1 MCPSK
6 PQQPIGMELAGGGGG
21 ERKKERKCQSR
32 QFIPLPDS
40 ENNVSTDY
48 QEMCVRSELAE
59 LI

>member
-1 MCPSK
+1 
-6 PQQPIGMELAGGGGG
+6 MELAGGGGGGGGGG

-48 QEMCVRSELAE
+48 QEMCVRSALAE
-59 LI
+59 LS